1 MKDFFAK
8 LFSRGTKESAVAVYL
23 REQFLKLSMAD
34 GKPGLS
40 LGDLEAVLGRVKNA
54 SVTLSTNQE
63 KAEAVALWVNAK
75 FGNRI
80 SPWIISQL
88 VQIGYLFAKE
98 KGIVK

>member
-1 MKDFFAK
+1 MKNFFSK
-8 LFSRGTKESAVAVYL
+8 LFKRETPVAVYL

-34 GKPGLS
+34 GKPGLT

-54 SVTLSTNQE
+54 SVTLNTNQE

-80 SPWIISQL
+80 APWIVSQV
-88 VQIGYLFAKE
+88 VQIAYLFAKE
-98 KGIVK
+98 KAIVK

>member
-1 MKDFFAK
+1 MKNFFAK
-8 LFSRGTKESAVAVYL
+8 LFKRGDKESTVAVYL

-54 SVTLSTNQE
+54 SVTLNTNQE

-75 FGNRI
+75 FGNKVA
-80 SPWIISQL
+80 PWIISQI
-88 VQIGYLFAKE
+88 VQIAYLFAKE
-98 KGIVK
+98 KAIVK

>member
-8 LFSRGTKESAVAVYL
+8 LFKRESPVVAYL
-23 REQFLKLSMAD
+23 RDQFFKLSMAD

-40 LGDLEAVLGRVKNA
+40 LGDLEAILNRVKNA
-54 SVTLSTNQE
+54 SVTQE
-63 KAEAVALWVNAK
+63 TSQAKAEAVALWVNAK

-80 SPWIISQL
+80 APWIISQL

>member
-1 MKDFFAK
+1 MKNFFAK
-8 LFSRGTKESAVAVYL
+8 LFKRGDKESTVAVYL
-23 REQFLKLSMAD
+23 REQFLNLSMAD

-54 SVTLSTNQE
+54 SVTLNTNQE

-80 SPWIISQL
+80 APWIVSQI
-88 VQIGYLFAKE
+88 VQIAYLFAKE
-98 KGIVK
+98 KAIVK